1 MKDTRDDS
9 GRPSPL
15 GATVCSEGTNFSI
28 FSASAS
34 GMQLVL
40 FDHMDD
46 VSATRTVTLDPVHN
60 RTSHYWH
67 IFLPGIKPGQL
78 YGYRA
83 DGPRDPAAGQR
94 FDPQKVL
101 IDPYGKG
108 VSVGRSYSRAAA
120 SIPGDNAST
129 CSIGK
134 ATSR

>member
-1 MKDTRDDS
+1 MKDTRNNR

-15 GATVCSEGTNFSI
+15 GATVCDGGTNFSI

-34 GMQLVL
+34 GMQLAL
-40 FDHMDD
+40 FDHADD
-46 VSATRTVTLDPVHN
+46 HVAARTVTLDPVRN

-67 IFLPGIKPGQL
+67 IFLPGIQPGQL

-101 IDPYGKG
+101 IDPYGKA
-108 VSVGRSYSRAAA
+108 VSVGQITAVPQPVCRVTT
-120 SIPGDNAST
+120 PGL
-129 CSIGK
+129 
-134 ATSR
+134 R